1 MDTLQVLKDIGQR
14 NNGDVY
20 LGVVGPVRVGK
31 SSFIKRFMEVVV
43 LENIQNEEDKKRA
56 LDELPLSGQGRTI
69 TTIEPKFIPAN
80 AISIPVE
87 DSLSVN
93 VRLIDCVGYIIDSSN
108 GYLEDGKMRMVKT
121 PWFSEAI
128 PFDEAAKVGT
138 QKVIKDHSTL
148 GIVLLSDGTVNDFSR
163 VDFYSSERKVIEE
176 VQKQEKP
183 FVIVLNSKTPH
194 SEQTLKIKEELEATY
209 QVPVINVDVVN
220 MNREDATG
228 ILKEAL
234 YQYPISGI
242 DISLPKWVDSLDDS
256 HYIKVSINESMEK
269 AMDSAKIVKDV
280 DKINQ
285 VLMENEYISEVK
297 ITNVDTGSGIV
308 SVQVSVH
315 EDLYE
320 VVLEELVGCKI
331 SDKSELIHLL
341 SQFVKAK
348 KDYDLIGNALE
359 MANATGY
366 GFASSPIEEIKID
379 KPELTKNGNRYGLK
393 VKAATSCY
401 HIIKVDIN
409 TAFEPILGGKEQ
421 AEYFL
426 EYLTKAYEKDQLAIL
441 DCELFGR
448 KFKDILQETISSKL
462 NNLPEPIKQKLQ
474 QIIKIISN
482 RGKGNLIA
490 FVF

>member
-1 MDTLQVLKDIGQR
+1 
-14 NNGDVY
+14 
-20 LGVVGPVRVGK
+20 
-31 SSFIKRFMEVVV
+31 MEVVV

>member
-1 MDTLQVLKDIGQR
+1 MDTLQVLRDIGQR

-43 LENIQNEEDKKRA
+43 LDQIQNEDDKKRA
-56 LDELPLSGQGRTI
+56 KDELPLSGQGKTI

-80 AISIPVE
+80 AIAIPV
-87 DSLSVN
+87 DDALSVN
-93 VRLIDCVGYIIDSSN
+93 VRMIDCVGYIIDSSN

-121 PWFSEAI
+121 PWFSDAI
-128 PFDEAAKVGT
+128 PFDEAAKIGT

-148 GIVLLSDGTVNDFSR
+148 GIVILSDGSVNDFTR
-163 VDFYSSERKVIEE
+163 LDFYSAERKVLEE
-176 VQKQEKP
+176 VQNQGKP
-183 FVIVLNSKTPH
+183 FVIVLNSRTPH
-194 SEQTLKIKEELEATY
+194 SEQTLKIREELEATY
-209 QVPVINVDVVN
+209 QVPTVTMDVVN
-220 MNREDATG
+220 MTKEDATQL
-228 ILKEAL
+228 LKEAL

-242 DISLPKWVDSLDDS
+242 DISLPKWVDSLDES
-256 HYIKVSINESMEK
+256 HYIKVSINESLEK
-269 AMDSAKIVKDV
+269 AVDQAKIVKDV

-285 VLMENEYISEVK
+285 VLLENEYLSEVK
-297 ITNVDTGSGIV
+297 ITGVDTGTGIV
-308 SVQVSVH
+308 SVQLNVK

-331 SDKSELIHLL
+331 TDKSELIHLL
-341 SQFVKAK
+341 SQYVKAK
-348 KDYDLIGNALE
+348 KDYDLIGSALE

-366 GFASSPIEEIKID
+366 GFASSPIDEIKID
-379 KPELTKNGNRYGLK
+379 KPELSKNGNRYGLK

-409 TAFEPILGGKEQ
+409 TCFEPILGGKEQ
-421 AEYFL
+421 ADYFL
-426 EYLTKAYEKDQLAIL
+426 DYLNKAYENSELAIL

-448 KFKDILQETISSKL
+448 KFKNILQESISSKL

-482 RGKGNLIA
+482 KGRGNLIA

>member
-1 MDTLQVLKDIGQR
+1 MDTLQVLKEIGQR

-43 LENIQNEEDKKRA
+43 IDNIKNEDDKRRA

-80 AISIPVE
+80 AISIQVE
-87 DSLSVN
+87 ESLSIN

-121 PWFSEAI
+121 PWFSDPI

-148 GIVLLSDGTVNDFSR
+148 GIVVLSDGSVNEFTR

-176 VQKQEKP
+176 VQNQGKP

-194 SEQTLKIKEELEATY
+194 SEQTLKLKEELEATY
-209 QVPVINVDVVN
+209 NVPVISVDVVN
-220 MNREDATG
+220 MDREAATG

-242 DISLPKWVDSLDDS
+242 DISLPSWVDSLDDS

-269 AMDSAKIVKDV
+269 ALKSAKIVKDV

-285 VLMENEYISEVK
+285 ILLENEYISEVK
-297 ITNVDTGSGIV
+297 ITNVDTGTGIV
-308 SVQVSVH
+308 SVQISVP
-315 EDLYE
+315 EELYE

-359 MANATGY
+359 MANTTGY
-366 GFASSPIEEIKID
+366 GFASSPIDAIKID

-393 VKAATSCY
+393 VKASTSCY

-426 EYLTKAYEKDQLAIL
+426 DYLNKAYEQDELAIL

-448 KFKDILQETISSKL
+448 KFKDILQETISTKL

-482 RGKGNLIA
+482 KGKGNLIA

>member
-1 MDTLQVLKDIGQR
+1 MDTLQVLKDMGRR

-43 LENIQNEEDKKRA
+43 LDAITNEDEKKRA
-56 LDELPLSGQGRTI
+56 KDELPLSGQGKTI

-80 AISIPVE
+80 AISIPLE
-87 DSLSVN
+87 EELSIN
-93 VRLIDCVGYIIDSSN
+93 VRMIDCVGYIIDTSN

-121 PWFSEAI
+121 PWFSDAI
-128 PFDEAAKVGT
+128 PFDEAAKIGT

-148 GIVLLSDGTVNDFSR
+148 GIVVLSDGTINEFSR
-163 VDFYSSERKVIEE
+163 LDFYSAERKVLEE
-176 VQKQEKP
+176 VQNQNKP

-209 QVPVINVDVVN
+209 QVPVIALDVVN
-220 MNREDATG
+220 MTKEEATML
-228 ILKEAL
+228 LKEAL
-234 YQYPISGI
+234 YQYPLSGI
-242 DISLPKWVDSLDDS
+242 DMSLPKWVESLDEDHYLKQSLNDSLENAL
-256 HYIKVSINESMEK
+256 KE
-269 AMDSAKIVKDV
+269 ARIVKDV
-280 DKINQ
+280 EKINQ
-285 VLMENEYISEVK
+285 VLESNEYLSEVS
-297 ITNVDTGSGIV
+297 ISSVDTGTGIV
-308 SVQVSVH
+308 EVKLNVK
-315 EDLYE
+315 EELYE

-331 SDKSELIHLL
+331 SDKSELISLL
-341 SQFVKAK
+341 TQFVKAK
-348 KDYDLIGNALE
+348 KEYDLLGSALE

-366 GFASSPIEEIKID
+366 GFASSPIDEMKIKR
-379 KPELTKNGNRYGLK
+379 PELVKNGNRYGLK
-393 VKAATSCY
+393 VNASTSCY

-409 TAFEPILGGKEQ
+409 NTFEPILGGKEQ

-426 EYLTKAYEKDQLAIL
+426 DYLTKAYDQEEMAIL

-448 KFKDILQETISSKL
+448 KFKDIMQESIAMKL

-474 QIIKIISN
+474 QIIKIVSN
-482 RGKGNLIA
+482 KGKGNLIA

>member
-1 MDTLQVLKDIGQR
+1 MDTLQVLKEIGQR

-31 SSFIKRFMEVVV
+31 SSFIKRFMEIVVIDNIKN
-43 LENIQNEEDKKRA
+43 ENDKRRA

-80 AISIPVE
+80 AISIQVE
-87 DSLSVN
+87 ESLSIN

-121 PWFSEAI
+121 PWFSDPI

-148 GIVLLSDGTVNDFSR
+148 GIVVLSDGSVNEFTR

-176 VQKQEKP
+176 VQNQGKP

-194 SEQTLKIKEELEATY
+194 SEQTLKLKEELEATY
-209 QVPVINVDVVN
+209 NVPVISVDVVN
-220 MNREDATG
+220 MDREEATG
-228 ILKEAL
+228 ILKESL

-242 DISLPKWVDSLDDS
+242 DISLPSWVDSLDDS

-269 AMDSAKIVKDV
+269 ALKSAKIVKDV

-285 VLMENEYISEVK
+285 ILLENEYINEVK
-297 ITNVDTGSGIV
+297 ITNVDTGTGIV
-308 SVQVSVH
+308 SVQISVP
-315 EDLYE
+315 EELYE

-359 MANATGY
+359 MANTTGY
-366 GFASSPIEEIKID
+366 GFASSPIDAIKID

-393 VKAATSCY
+393 VKASTSCY

-426 EYLTKAYEKDQLAIL
+426 DYLNKAYEQNELAIL

-448 KFKDILQETISSKL
+448 KFKDILQETISTKL

-482 RGKGNLIA
+482 KGKGNLIA

>member
-285 VLMENEYISEVK
+285 VLTENEYISEVK

>member
-409 TAFEPILGGKEQ
+409 TAFEQILGGKEQ

>member
-1 MDTLQVLKDIGQR
+1 MDTLQVLKEIGQR

-43 LENIQNEEDKKRA
+43 IDNIKNEDDKRRA

-80 AISIPVE
+80 AISIQVE
-87 DSLSVN
+87 ESLSIN

-121 PWFSEAI
+121 PWFSDSI

-148 GIVLLSDGTVNDFSR
+148 GIVVLSDGSVNEFTR

-176 VQKQEKP
+176 VQNQGKP

-194 SEQTLKIKEELEATY
+194 SEQTLKLKEELEATY
-209 QVPVINVDVVN
+209 NVPVISVDVVN
-220 MNREDATG
+220 MDREAATG

-242 DISLPKWVDSLDDS
+242 DISLPSWVDSLDDS

-269 AMDSAKIVKDV
+269 ALGSAKIVKDV

-285 VLMENEYISEVK
+285 VLLENEYINDVK
-297 ITNVDTGSGIV
+297 ITNVDTGTGVV
-308 SVQVSVH
+308 SVQISVP
-315 EDLYE
+315 EELYE

-359 MANATGY
+359 MANTTGY
-366 GFASSPIEEIKID
+366 GFASSPIDAIKID

-393 VKAATSCY
+393 VKASTSCY

-426 EYLTKAYEKDQLAIL
+426 DYLNKAYEQNELAIL

-448 KFKDILQETISSKL
+448 KFKDILQETISTKL

-482 RGKGNLIA
+482 KGKGNLIA

>member
-280 DKINQ
+280 NKINQ

-421 AEYFL
+421 AEYFI